1 MIRPHRER
9 IMSSAGAQSNHINH
23 VSTQLPYALTC
34 ALVSFVSYVVAGF
47 TKNAWIALPFGAVLL
62 LVVLLFF
69 KKKEDRKWSASE
81 LKERAQE

>member
-1 MIRPHRER
+1 
-9 IMSSAGAQSNHINH
+9 MSSAGAQSNHINH

-47 TKNAWIALPFGAVLL
+47 TKNAWIALPFGVVLL

-69 KKKEDRKWSASE
+69 KRKEDRKWSASE